1 MGPGPQEE
9 RFQKLAARI
18 QSRDSAAEDE
28 FFRAFQPRVR
38 GYAMV
43 HTRDRELAEELTQ
56 EVLWTAIRALRDGKV
71 QHPGQLP
78 AFVLGTARNLIND
91 ERRSRSRSRTEP
103 LDEQAE
109 QTIAA
114 SRNDDFERRH
124 SACQAIAKLEPHE
137 RWVLMLSLV
146 EGLGTDEIAA
156 RLKITSESV
165 RKRKSRALKKLAEI
179 LRPGQDRGA
188 PDLLSHREA
197 PD

>member
-1 MGPGPQEE
+1 MEPGPPEKY
-9 RFQKLAARI
+9 FQKLAARI
-18 QSRDSAAEDE
+18 QSRDSAAEEE

-43 HTRDRELAEELTQ
+43 RARDHAIAEELTQ

-71 QHPGQLP
+71 QRPEQLP

-91 ERRSRSRSRTEP
+91 ERRNQWRARTEP

-109 QTIAA
+109 QAIAA
-114 SRNDDFERRH
+114 ARDDTFERHHAAR
-124 SACQAIAKLEPHE
+124 QAIAKLEPHE
-137 RWVLMLSLV
+137 RWVLMLTLV
-146 EGLGTDEIAA
+146 EGLGPDEIAA

-179 LRPGQDRGA
+179 LRPAQDRSA
-188 PDLLSHREA
+188 SNLLSRREA